1 MSDKARQIRKRLSVG
16 LAQRYLE
23 AKASPHYCEGT
34 EGHPSGDT
42 TMPEEKR
49 HIESVEETD
58 DSVIVTYA
66 KAEKSSEPEPPI
78 EEESA
83 EPMKDGGDIE
93 EEEEDYQGRGSDPCR
108 LDSETKQE
116 CIDRKIP
123 TIKTENPNMSDE
135 QVYAIA
141 SEMCSTACSES
152 DSTGSG
158 GGGGTDS
165 GDSST
170 KEPMPP
176 STAPRSV
183 APTEIV
189 HRGMISGN
197 AGSWEGATL
206 SRTFSV
212 TREAVDAENRT
223 VHVAFSS
230 ETPVDR
236 AWGTEVLD
244 HSKESIRT
252 ERLRDHGP
260 LLLEHDP
267 EKHIGVIQSVS
278 IGDDRVARASVR
290 FGNSA
295 LANETFQDVKDGIK
309 RHISVGYVINEVQ
322 KESKEDR
329 DIYRATNWEPLEISW
344 VSVPADHH
352 VGIGRSNSNNSET
365 DKTPKEAIVMSEKDT
380 NDIVQDARAT
390 EMARIKDIEQL
401 GQSHKETE
409 MAREHIQKGSSV
421 DEFRADLLHKIASK
435 PQETAEIGL
444 SKTEKRDFSFLKA
457 LRALGNPTDRK
468 AQEDAA
474 FEFEASHA
482 AAQKQG
488 RESRGITIPQ
498 DVLGSGKRD
507 LAGATSLVGTDH
519 IGSDFIDALASHSVA
534 FPLCTKLTGLVGDV
548 SIPRGTNTLAAAY
561 VAESTEVAT
570 QTPTFDSVT
579 LQPSTLGCYTK
590 ISRKMLL
597 QADPSVEQLVRN
609 DLAQA
614 VALKIDQTIMNGSG
628 TGAEPT
634 GLGQLSSMTDQL
646 VVNGTNGA
654 TETWAKVVEYESN
667 VAAQNAASSNMAY
680 ILHPSLAG
688 AWKSTPSDT
697 GSGWMN
703 IQGGGPVGT
712 GTANGFPVYVSSQLP
727 NNLTK
732 GSNSDC
738 FLTLFGD
745 WSSAIVGMW
754 SGLDLMADPY
764 SMGTQGGLQVT
775 VFQDLDVQFRHKE
788 SFALSK
794 DSRTS

>member
-1 MSDKARQIRKRLSVG
+1 MQRQRSP
-16 LAQRYLE
+16 QR
-23 AKASPHYCEGT
+23 
-34 EGHPSGDT
+34 
-42 TMPEEKR
+42 
-49 HIESVEETD
+49 
-58 DSVIVTYA
+58 
-66 KAEKSSEPEPPI
+66 PEPPI

-93 EEEEDYQGRGSDPCR
+93 EEEEDYQRGNDPCR
-108 LDSETKQE
+108 LDTETKQE

-123 TIKTENPNMSDE
+123 TIKTENPDMSDE
-135 QVYAIA
+135 QIYAIA

-152 DSTGSG
+152 DSAGGSEGGGGTG
-158 GGGGTDS
+158 GGGGGSDL
-165 GDSST
+165 GKAPYADA
-170 KEPMPP
+170 PP
-176 STAPRSV
+176 STPNPRSV

-244 HSKESIRT
+244 HSKESVRT

-365 DKTPKEAIVMSEKDT
+365 DKTPREAIVMSEKDT

-390 EMARIKDIEQL
+390 EMARIKDIETL
-401 GQSHKETE
+401 GHSHKETE

-421 DEFRADLLHKIASK
+421 DEFRSDLLNKIANK
-435 PQETAEIGL
+435 PAQTAEIGL
-444 SKTEKRDFSFLKA
+444 SKTEKRDFSFLRA

-534 FPLCTKLTGLVGDV
+534 FPLCTK
-548 SIPRGTNTLAAAY
+548 
-561 VAESTEVAT
+561 
-570 QTPTFDSVT
+570 
-579 LQPSTLGCYTK
+579 
-590 ISRKMLL
+590 
-597 QADPSVEQLVRN
+597 
-609 DLAQA
+609 
-614 VALKIDQTIMNGSG
+614 IDRPCG
-628 TGAEPT
+628 
-634 GLGQLSSMTDQL
+634 
-646 VVNGTNGA
+646 
-654 TETWAKVVEYESN
+654 
-667 VAAQNAASSNMAY
+667 
-680 ILHPSLAG
+680 
-688 AWKSTPSDT
+688 
-697 GSGWMN
+697 
-703 IQGGGPVGT
+703 
-712 GTANGFPVYVSSQLP
+712 
-727 NNLTK
+727 
-732 GSNSDC
+732 
-738 FLTLFGD
+738 
-745 WSSAIVGMW
+745 
-754 SGLDLMADPY
+754 
-764 SMGTQGGLQVT
+764 
-775 VFQDLDVQFRHKE
+775 
-788 SFALSK
+788 
-794 DSRTS
+794 